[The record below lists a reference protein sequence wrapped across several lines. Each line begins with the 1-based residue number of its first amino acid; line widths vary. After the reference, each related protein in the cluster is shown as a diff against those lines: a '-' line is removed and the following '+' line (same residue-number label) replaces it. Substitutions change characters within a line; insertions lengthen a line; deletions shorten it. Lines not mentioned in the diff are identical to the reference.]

1 MSYYSRMNRSLTL
14 LLLVLTMLF
23 WAINFHVTKIALAYY
38 SPMSVAFWRFLFGVL
53 VLLGVVLAK
62 YGKGLSKVRIT
73 FRTLWYISLISFF
86 GIFLTIYFFNKGL
99 QTASAVNGSLI
110 LATSPII
117 TAILAYF
124 FLNRKFNYQQL
135 LAIGLS
141 MIGVVIL
148 LVKGNMRELVS
159 MNLEVGDLY
168 ILGMA
173 LVFSLSQIIVDKYLS
188 SVNSILMTSISAFLA
203 LLMFAAISTPELIVT
218 AVPLDWQFWA
228 SVAFMGVLGTGV
240 GYVAFYYAVVKLGA
254 TTTALYGNLIP
265 LFTVLLAFPFGEEV
279 YSTQLI
285 GGFVIIIGLL
295 LFGQSKKG

>member
-1 MSYYSRMNRSLTL
+1 MNRSLTL
-14 LLLVLTMLF
+14 LFLVLTMLF
-23 WAINFHVTKIALAYY
+23 WAINFHITKVALVYY
-38 SPMSVAFWRFLFGVL
+38 SPMAVAFWRFLFGAV
-53 VLLGVVLAK
+53 VLLGVIVAK
-62 YGKGLSKVRIT
+62 YGKGLAKVRIT
-73 FRTLWYISLISFF
+73 FRTLWYVSLVSFF

-124 FLNRKFNYQQL
+124 FLNRKFNPMQL

-141 MIGVVIL
+141 IIGVVIL
-148 LVKGNMRELVS
+148 LVKGDLS
-159 MNLEVGDLY
+159 ALFDMNLEIGDLF

-188 SVNSILMTSISAFLA
+188 SVNSVLMTTISALLG
-203 LLMFAAISTPELIVT
+203 LLMFTAIAMPELMET
-218 AVPLDWQFWA
+218 AVPMDWQFWA
-228 SVAFMGVLGTGV
+228 SVGFMGVLGTGV

-279 YSTQLI
+279 YPAQLI
-285 GGFVIIIGLL
+285 GGFVIIMGLL